1 MVERTSSSSR
11 NRFFLG
17 LLGATVAFL
26 AIAITIALLQ
36 ERKSQADPSNA
47 SQAALGQSV
56 YTQYCAACHGANL
69 EGQPNWQAKLPSGR
83 MPAPPHDAT
92 GHTWHHP
99 DPVLFGITKYGVL
112 PGKYGP
118 PGYQSD
124 MPAFGGTLS
133 DEQIW
138 AVLAYI
144 KSVWPDQIRSAQAD
158 MTRGQRQR

>member
-1 MVERTSSSSR
+1 M
-11 NRFFLG
+11 
-17 LLGATVAFL
+17 
-26 AIAITIALLQ
+26 AITIALLQ
-36 ERKSQADPSNA
+36 ERKSQVDPSNA
-47 SQAALGQSV
+47 SRVALGKSV

-69 EGQPNWQAKLPSGR
+69 EGRPNWQAKLPSGR

-144 KSVWPDQIRSAQAD
+144 KSVWPEQIRSAQAG
-158 MTRGQRQR
+158 MTREQRQR